1 MKHFSFYDISLYQ
14 IELFLELAKDCN
26 FSRSAERLHITQP
39 TLSKRI
45 VQLEEIVGL
54 PLFDRNTR
62 PISLPAVGR
71 RLRDE
76 WLGAVGVLEVSIERE
91 RTLLLSPHEPQIA
104 IGLLSSGKRMEWI
117 DESMRALEDEI
128 PELRYTWVYLE
139 LRDWKN
145 ALRSAAADL
154 VITLNRAGDF
164 LEDWVCSVPLFACQ
178 RYACMCVDNPL
189 ASRKSL
195 DMEDLKELRFVSNSP
210 KSVQAR
216 TDSVVKSCTEHGFYP
231 RFSRLVDDPSQM
243 IGAVMHN

>member
-1 MKHFSFYDISLYQ
+1 M
-14 IELFLELAKDCN
+14 
-26 FSRSAERLHITQP
+26 
-39 TLSKRI
+39 
-45 VQLEEIVGL
+45 
-54 PLFDRNTR
+54 
-62 PISLPAVGR
+62 GR

-145 ALRSAAADL
+145 ALRSGAADL

-195 DMEDLKELRFVSNSP
+195 DMEDLKEQRFVSNSP

-243 IGAVMHN
+243 IGAVMRN